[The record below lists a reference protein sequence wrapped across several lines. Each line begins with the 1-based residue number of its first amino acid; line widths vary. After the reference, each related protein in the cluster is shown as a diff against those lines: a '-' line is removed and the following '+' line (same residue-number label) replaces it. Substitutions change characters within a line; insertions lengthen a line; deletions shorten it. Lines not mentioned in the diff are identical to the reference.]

1 MEIACVPQPTTERH
15 GDKYIM
21 DIVCSPL
28 TTTSLK
34 IDTLHQYKDMEI
46 KEIYWCKSF
55 LQVKRISDLCTADG
69 TFVLPNIYKGEK
81 SIRQCSSRL
90 EEINQQ
96 RPSEATW
103 GTWRKFLKSICDC
116 SIDPMYHTCND
127 GKDELKAIGT
137 RLRLSIPLGNW
148 NVITN
153 ESKRL
158 WPFYYSHNHNI
169 LYRSYRKEWH
179 SQGKFEYDCHQG
191 KDDETFS

>member
-1 MEIACVPQPTTERH
+1 MFLRWFQHASGLSKPLLQFPEVRAPHLDLDGYYYLNMRLFLAKCGGSLEIACVPQPTTERH

-34 IDTLHQYKDMEI
+34 IDTLHQYKDMGI

-90 EEINQQ
+90 GEINQQ

-103 GTWRKFLKSICDC
+103 GT
-116 SIDPMYHTCND
+116 
-127 GKDELKAIGT
+127 
-137 RLRLSIPLGNW
+137 
-148 NVITN
+148 
-153 ESKRL
+153 
-158 WPFYYSHNHNI
+158 
-169 LYRSYRKEWH
+169 
-179 SQGKFEYDCHQG
+179 
-191 KDDETFS
+191 